1 MISKLHTS
9 LRRHYVS
16 APARS
21 HHRHQPPHPP
31 PAPVA
36 VHHHPQLQQ
45 QVEEHQ
51 GADEADDVP
60 LGLLQHADS
69 TNTTEILYES
79 KNKQDQQK
87 LEAEYRDPPPVEGE
101 VEVEAGVVVVDGGH
115 HGDLEEEKGGEES
128 DDEAPS
134 DQETHGGRV
143 DVAEGFQQQ
152 EPHKQ
157 RHHAQLVADR
167 EVGVE
172 NIEESVLVCL
182 VLPHEEEVDG
192 ESDQVTHQEDEG
204 GNDDEN
210 FSYLVENVF

>member
-1 MISKLHTS
+1 MISKLHTT

-45 QVEEHQ
+45 QVQEHQ

-115 HGDLEEEKGGEES
+115 HGDLEEEECGEDSYE
-128 DDEAPS
+128 EPPS
-134 DQETHGGRV
+134 DQEAPPNRICV
-143 DVAEGFQQQ
+143 VEGFQ
-152 EPHKQ
+152 E
-157 RHHAQLVADR
+157 
-167 EVGVE
+167 
-172 NIEESVLVCL
+172 
-182 VLPHEEEVDG
+182 
-192 ESDQVTHQEDEG
+192 
-204 GNDDEN
+204 
-210 FSYLVENVF
+210 